1 MSIRWGFIGA
11 GSIATKA
18 LSPAV
23 HRASN
28 ATLQA
33 VASRDVIR
41 SQSLEPVKVHSTY
54 KDLLD
59 DSDVDAVYISLA
71 NHQHC
76 EWSIKALQAGKHVLC
91 EKPIAMNANE
101 ARLMADAA
109 KENNRMLV
117 EAVWTR
123 WHPRFIRM
131 VELVQTGA
139 IGEIKAIDASF
150 TFPGSLEGNYRLVPE
165 MGGGS
170 LFDVGPYPLHAWSA
184 LTQGNINVKINSVKQ
199 SIGSSG
205 VDMTTRLDAT
215 LNDSIAAK
223 ALTSFER
230 KGEQKLVVTGSL
242 ATIENIGND
251 AFTSYRNPSV
261 LKVGNSLEN
270 FAAVDPYQLMV
281 ENFGARLNGEAS
293 WILSMEETIAVMEI
307 LDQIAGSKNGSNSY
321 SLSRGKRPRTQPA
334 LRGLLALLKRS

>member
-1 MSIRWGFIGA
+1 MSIRWGFLGA
-11 GSIATKA
+11 GYIATKA
-18 LSPAV
+18 LTPAV
-23 HRASN
+23 HGAKN

-54 KDLLD
+54 QDLLD
-59 DSDVDAVYISLA
+59 DSDIDAVYISLA

-91 EKPIAMNANE
+91 EKPIAMDAKE

-131 VELVQTGA
+131 VELVQSGA
-139 IGEIKAIDASF
+139 IGEIKAINASF
-150 TFPGSLEGNYRLVPE
+150 TFPGSLEGNYRLLPE

-184 LTQGNINVKINSVKQ
+184 LTQGNLNMTINSVERNL
-199 SIGSSG
+199 SSTG
-205 VDMTTRLDAT
+205 VDMTTRIDAM
-215 LNDSIAAK
+215 LNGSIIVN
-223 ALTSFER
+223 ALTSFEQEE
-230 KGEQKLVVTGSL
+230 EQQLLVTGSVSS
-242 ATIENIGND
+242 IENIGND
-251 AFTSYRNPSV
+251 AFTSLRNPSI
-261 LKVGNSLEN
+261 LKVGKSLES
-270 FAAVDPYQLMV
+270 FAPVDPYQLMV
-281 ENFGARLNGEAS
+281 VNFGARINGETS
-293 WILSMEETIAVMEI
+293 WILPFEETIRVMEI
-307 LDQIAGSKNGSNSY
+307 LDQIAATKSGTK
-321 SLSRGKRPRTQPA
+321 P
-334 LRGLLALLKRS
+334 

>member
-1 MSIRWGFIGA
+1 MSIRWGFLGA

-18 LSPAV
+18 LTPAV
-23 HRASN
+23 HAAKN

-33 VASRDVIR
+33 VASRDAIR

-54 KDLLD
+54 QDLLD
-59 DSDVDAVYISLA
+59 DPDIDAVYISLA

-91 EKPIAMNANE
+91 EKPIAMDANE

-131 VELVQTGA
+131 VELVQSGA

-150 TFPGSLEGNYRLVPE
+150 TFPGSLEGNYRLLPE

-184 LTQGNINVKINSVKQ
+184 LTQGNLKMKINSIQ
-199 SIGSSG
+199 RNTGPTG
-205 VDMTTRLDAT
+205 VDMTTRIDAT
-215 LNDSIAAK
+215 LNGSITVN

-230 KGEQKLVVTGSL
+230 DEEQQLLVTGSL
-242 ATIENIGND
+242 SSIENIGND
-251 AFTSYRNPSV
+251 AFTSLRNPSV
-261 LKVGNSLEN
+261 LKVGDLLEN
-270 FAAVDPYQLMV
+270 FAPVDPYQLMV
-281 ENFGARLNGEAS
+281 ENFGARIKGEAS
-293 WILSMEETIAVMEI
+293 WILPIEETIRVMKI
-307 LDQIAGSKNGSNSY
+307 LDEIA
-321 SLSRGKRPRTQPA
+321 LFD
-334 LRGLLALLKRS
+334 

>member
-1 MSIRWGFIGA
+1 MSIRWGFLGA
-11 GSIATKA
+11 GYIATKA
-18 LSPAV
+18 LTPAV
-23 HRASN
+23 YAAKN

-54 KDLLD
+54 QDLLD
-59 DSDVDAVYISLA
+59 DPDIDAVYISLA

-91 EKPIAMNANE
+91 EKPIAMDANE
-101 ARLMADAA
+101 ARLMAEAA
-109 KENNRMLV
+109 KNNNRMLV

-131 VELVQTGA
+131 VELVQNGA

-150 TFPGSLEGNYRLVPE
+150 TFPGSLEGNYRLAPE

-184 LTQGNINVKINSVKQ
+184 LTQGNLKMKINSIQ
-199 SIGSSG
+199 RNTGPTG
-205 VDMTTRLDAT
+205 VDMTTRIDAT
-215 LNDSIAAK
+215 LNGSITVN

-230 KGEQKLVVTGSL
+230 DEEQQLLVTGSL
-242 ATIENIGND
+242 SSIENIGND
-251 AFTSYRNPSV
+251 AFTSLRNPSV
-261 LKVGNSLEN
+261 LKVGESLEN
-270 FAAVDPYQLMV
+270 FAPVDPYQLMV
-281 ENFGARLNGEAS
+281 ENFGAQVKGEAS
-293 WILSMEETIAVMEI
+293 WILPVEETIRVMEI
-307 LDQIAGSKNGSNSY
+307 LDEIA
-321 SLSRGKRPRTQPA
+321 LFD
-334 LRGLLALLKRS
+334 

>member
-1 MSIRWGFIGA
+1 MSIRWGFLGA

-18 LSPAV
+18 LTPAV
-23 HRASN
+23 HAAKN

-33 VASRDVIR
+33 VASRDAIR

-54 KDLLD
+54 QDLLD
-59 DSDVDAVYISLA
+59 DPDIDAVYISLA

-91 EKPIAMNANE
+91 EKPIAMDAKE

-131 VELVQTGA
+131 VELVHSGA
-139 IGEIKAIDASF
+139 IGEIRAIDASF
-150 TFPGSLEGNYRLVPE
+150 TFPGSLEGNYRLLPE

-184 LTQGNINVKINSVKQ
+184 LTQGNLKMKINSIQ
-199 SIGSSG
+199 RNTGSTG
-205 VDMTTRLDAT
+205 VDMTTRIDAT
-215 LNDSIAAK
+215 LNGSIAVN

-230 KGEQKLVVTGSL
+230 EEEQLLLVTGSVSS
-242 ATIENIGND
+242 IENIGND
-251 AFTSYRNPSV
+251 AFTSLRNPSV
-261 LKVGNSLEN
+261 LKVGDLLES
-270 FAAVDPYQLMV
+270 FAPVDPYQLMV
-281 ENFGARLNGEAS
+281 ENFGARINGEES
-293 WILSMEETIAVMEI
+293 WIIPIEETIRVMEI
-307 LDQIAGSKNGSNSY
+307 LDEIAQYN
-321 SLSRGKRPRTQPA
+321 
-334 LRGLLALLKRS
+334 

>member
-1 MSIRWGFIGA
+1 MSIRWGFLGA

-23 HRASN
+23 HGAKN

-54 KDLLD
+54 QDLLD
-59 DSDVDAVYISLA
+59 DPDIDAVYISLA
-71 NHQHC
+71 NHQHY

-91 EKPIAMNANE
+91 EKPIAMNAKE

-109 KENNRMLV
+109 IENNRMLV

-131 VELVQTGA
+131 VELVQKGA

-150 TFPGSLEGNYRLVPE
+150 TFPGSLEGNYRLAPE

-184 LTQGNINVKINSVKQ
+184 LTQGNLNMTINSVDRNM
-199 SIGSSG
+199 SSTG
-205 VDMTTRLDAT
+205 VDMTTRIDST
-215 LNDSIAAK
+215 LNGSIAAR

-230 KGEQKLVVTGSL
+230 DEEQQLLVTGSL
-242 ATIENIGND
+242 SSIENVGND
-251 AFTSYRNPSV
+251 AFTSFRNPSV
-261 LKVGNSLEN
+261 LKVGDLLEN
-270 FAAVDPYQLMV
+270 FAPIDPYQLMV
-281 ENFGARLNGEAS
+281 ENFGARIKGEES
-293 WILSMEETIAVMEI
+293 WILPIEETIRVMEI
-307 LDQIAGSKNGSNSY
+307 LDEIAATKSGSK
-321 SLSRGKRPRTQPA
+321 P
-334 LRGLLALLKRS
+334 

>member
-1 MSIRWGFIGA
+1 MSIRWGFLGA
-11 GSIATKA
+11 GYIATKA
-18 LSPAV
+18 LTPAV
-23 HRASN
+23 HAAKN

-54 KDLLD
+54 QDLLD
-59 DSDVDAVYISLA
+59 DPDIDAVYISLA

-91 EKPIAMNANE
+91 EKPIAMDAKE

-131 VELVQTGA
+131 VELVQSGA
-139 IGEIKAIDASF
+139 IGEIKAIKASF
-150 TFPGSLEGNYRLVPE
+150 TFPGSLEGNYRLLPE

-184 LTQGNINVKINSVKQ
+184 LTQGNLKMKIDSVQ
-199 SIGSSG
+199 RNIGSTG
-205 VDMTTRLDAT
+205 VDMTTRIDAT
-215 LNDSIAAK
+215 LNGCIAVN

-230 KGEQKLVVTGSL
+230 DEEQQLLVKGSIS
-242 ATIENIGND
+242 TIENIGND
-251 AFTSYRNPSV
+251 AFTSLRNPSV
-261 LKVGNSLEN
+261 LKVGDLLEN
-270 FAAVDPYQLMV
+270 FAPVDPYQLMV
-281 ENFGARLNGEAS
+281 ENFSARIKGEAS
-293 WILSMEETIAVMEI
+293 WILPIEETIRVMEI
-307 LDQIAGSKNGSNSY
+307 LDEIA
-321 SLSRGKRPRTQPA
+321 LFD
-334 LRGLLALLKRS
+334 

>member
-1 MSIRWGFIGA
+1 MSIRWGFLGA

-18 LSPAV
+18 LTPAV
-23 HRASN
+23 HAAKN

-54 KDLLD
+54 QDLLD
-59 DSDVDAVYISLA
+59 DSDIDAVYISLA

-91 EKPIAMNANE
+91 EKPIAMDANE

-131 VELVQTGA
+131 VELVQNGS
-139 IGEIKAIDASF
+139 IGEIKAINASF
-150 TFPGSLEGNYRLVPE
+150 TFPGSLEGNYRLAPE

-170 LFDVGPYPLHAWSA
+170 LFDVGPYPLHTWSA
-184 LTQGNINVKINSVKQ
+184 LTQGDLKMKINSIQ
-199 SIGSSG
+199 RNTGPTG
-205 VDMTTRLDAT
+205 VDMTTRIDAT
-215 LNDSIAAK
+215 LNGSIAVN

-230 KGEQKLVVTGSL
+230 EEEQLLVVTGSVS
-242 ATIENIGND
+242 TIENIGND
-251 AFTSYRNPSV
+251 AFTSLRNPSI
-261 LKVGNSLEN
+261 LKVGASLVN
-270 FAAVDPYQLMV
+270 FAPVDPYQLMV
-281 ENFGARLNGEAS
+281 ENFGSRILGEPS
-293 WILSMEETIAVMEI
+293 WILPMTETIRVMEI
-307 LDQIAGSKNGSNSY
+307 LDQIASTSSGSIPS
-321 SLSRGKRPRTQPA
+321 
-334 LRGLLALLKRS
+334 

>member
-1 MSIRWGFIGA
+1 MSIRWGFLGA

-18 LSPAV
+18 LTPAV
-23 HRASN
+23 HAAKN

-54 KDLLD
+54 QDLLD
-59 DSDVDAVYISLA
+59 DPDIDAVYISLA

-76 EWSIKALQAGKHVLC
+76 EWSIKALRAGKHVLC

-101 ARLMADAA
+101 ARSMADAA
-109 KENNRMLV
+109 QANDRLLV

-131 VELVQTGA
+131 IELVRSGA
-139 IGEIKAIDASF
+139 IGEIKSIDSSF
-150 TFPGSLEGNYRLVPE
+150 TFPGSLEGNYRLIPE

-170 LFDVGPYPLHAWSA
+170 LFDVGPYPLHAFSA
-184 LTQGNINVKINSVKQ
+184 LTQGNLKMTLNSVERNTAPT
-199 SIGSSG
+199 G

-215 LNDSIAAK
+215 INNSISAH

-230 KGEQKLVVTGSL
+230 EEEQKLVVTGSL
-242 ATIENIGND
+242 ATIENLGND
-251 AFTSYRNPSV
+251 AFTSLRNLSI
-261 LKVGNSLEN
+261 LKVGDATEK
-270 FAAVDPYQLMV
+270 FAPVDPYQLMV
-281 ENFGARLNGEAS
+281 ENFGARLLGEAS
-293 WILSMEETIAVMEI
+293 WILPMNETIHVMQVLDEI
-307 LDQIAGSKNGSNSY
+307 AATKGGPVT
-321 SLSRGKRPRTQPA
+321 R
-334 LRGLLALLKRS
+334 

>member
-1 MSIRWGFIGA
+1 MSIRWGFLGA

-18 LSPAV
+18 LTPAV
-23 HRASN
+23 HAAEN
-28 ATLQA
+28 AKLQA

-41 SQSLEPVKVHSTY
+41 SQSLEPVKVHATY
-54 KDLLD
+54 QDLLD
-59 DSDVDAVYISLA
+59 DPDIDAVYISLA

-91 EKPIAMNANE
+91 EKPIAMDAKE

-131 VELVQTGA
+131 VELVHSGA

-150 TFPGSLEGNYRLVPE
+150 TFPGSLEGNYRLLPE

-184 LTQGNINVKINSVKQ
+184 LTQGNLKMKINSVQ
-199 SIGSSG
+199 RNIGLTG
-205 VDMTTRLDAT
+205 VDMTTRIDAT
-215 LNDSIAAK
+215 LNGSIAVD

-230 KGEQKLVVTGSL
+230 EEEQLLLVTGSL
-242 ATIENIGND
+242 SSIENVGND
-251 AFTSYRNPSV
+251 AFTSLRSPSV
-261 LKVGNSLEN
+261 LKVGDSLEN
-270 FAAVDPYQLMV
+270 FAPVDPYQLMV
-281 ENFGARLNGEAS
+281 ENFGAQIKGEAS
-293 WILSMEETIAVMEI
+293 WILPIEETIRVMEI
-307 LDQIAGSKNGSNSY
+307 LDEIA
-321 SLSRGKRPRTQPA
+321 LFD
-334 LRGLLALLKRS
+334 

>member
-1 MSIRWGFIGA
+1 MSIRWGFLGA

-18 LSPAV
+18 LTPAV
-23 HRASN
+23 RGAKN

-41 SQSLEPVKVHSTY
+41 SQSLEPIKVHATY
-54 KDLLD
+54 QDLLD
-59 DSDVDAVYISLA
+59 DPEIDAVYISLA

-91 EKPIAMNANE
+91 EKPIAMDAKE
-101 ARLMADAA
+101 ARLMAEAA
-109 KENNRMLV
+109 KNNNRMLV

-131 VELVQTGA
+131 LELVQSGA

-150 TFPGSLEGNYRLVPE
+150 TFPGSLEGNYRLAPE

-184 LTQGNINVKINSVKQ
+184 LTQGNLKMKINSIQ
-199 SIGSSG
+199 RNTGPTG
-205 VDMTTRLDAT
+205 VDMTTRIDAT
-215 LNDSIAAK
+215 LNGSIAVN

-230 KGEQKLVVTGSL
+230 EEEQQLLVAGSIS
-242 ATIENIGND
+242 TIENMGND
-251 AFTSYRNPSV
+251 AFTSLRNPSV
-261 LKVGNSLEN
+261 LKVGESLEN
-270 FAAVDPYQLMV
+270 FAPVDPYQLMV
-281 ENFGARLNGEAS
+281 ENFGARINGEES
-293 WILSMEETIAVMEI
+293 WILPIEETIRVMEI
-307 LDQIAGSKNGSNSY
+307 LDEIAATKSGSK
-321 SLSRGKRPRTQPA
+321 
-334 LRGLLALLKRS
+334 

>member
-1 MSIRWGFIGA
+1 MSIRWGFLGA

-18 LSPAV
+18 LTPAV
-23 HRASN
+23 HAAKN
-28 ATLQA
+28 AKLQA

-54 KDLLD
+54 QDLLD
-59 DSDVDAVYISLA
+59 DPEIDAVYISLA

-76 EWSIKALQAGKHVLC
+76 EWSIRALQAGKHVLC
-91 EKPIAMNANE
+91 EKPIAMDAKE

-131 VELVQTGA
+131 VELVHSGA

-150 TFPGSLEGNYRLVPE
+150 TFPGSLEGNYRLLPE

-184 LTQGNINVKINSVKQ
+184 LTQGNLKMTINSVQ
-199 SIGSSG
+199 RNIGSTG
-205 VDMTTRLDAT
+205 VDMTTRINAT
-215 LNDSIAAK
+215 LNGSIAVD

-230 KGEQKLVVTGSL
+230 EEEQLLLVTGSVSS
-242 ATIENIGND
+242 IENIGND
-251 AFTSYRNPSV
+251 AFTSLRSPSV
-261 LKVGNSLEN
+261 LKVGDSLEN
-270 FAAVDPYQLMV
+270 FAPVDPYQLMV
-281 ENFGARLNGEAS
+281 ENFGAQIKGEAS
-293 WILSMEETIAVMEI
+293 WILPIEETIRVMEI
-307 LDQIAGSKNGSNSY
+307 LDEIA
-321 SLSRGKRPRTQPA
+321 LFD
-334 LRGLLALLKRS
+334 

>member
-1 MSIRWGFIGA
+1 MSIRWGFLGA
-11 GSIATKA
+11 GYIATKA
-18 LSPAV
+18 LTPAV
-23 HRASN
+23 HAAKN

-54 KDLLD
+54 QDLLD
-59 DSDVDAVYISLA
+59 DPDIDAVYISLA

-91 EKPIAMNANE
+91 EKPIAMDAKE

-109 KENNRMLV
+109 KENNRVLV

-131 VELVQTGA
+131 VELVQSGA

-150 TFPGSLEGNYRLVPE
+150 TFPGTLEGNYRLLPE

-184 LTQGNINVKINSVKQ
+184 LTQGNLKMKINSLQ
-199 SIGSSG
+199 RNIGLTG
-205 VDMTTRLDAT
+205 VDMTTRIDAT
-215 LNDSIAAK
+215 LNGSIAVD

-230 KGEQKLVVTGSL
+230 EEEQLLLVTGSL
-242 ATIENIGND
+242 SSIENVGND
-251 AFTSYRNPSV
+251 AFTSLRSPSV
-261 LKVGNSLEN
+261 LKVGDSLEN
-270 FAAVDPYQLMV
+270 FAPVDPYQLMV
-281 ENFGARLNGEAS
+281 ENFGAQIKGEAS
-293 WILSMEETIAVMEI
+293 WILPIEETIRVMEI
-307 LDQIAGSKNGSNSY
+307 LDEIA
-321 SLSRGKRPRTQPA
+321 LFD
-334 LRGLLALLKRS
+334 